1 MLNQD
6 DKPKLDKMYEN
17 IASVNQIRMLEDCL
31 GVVSK
36 LFNGEFDE
44 LVKEPECLVRQKRLS
59 WIEKSVFYASVV
71 DYGATK

>member
-1 MLNQD
+1 
-6 DKPKLDKMYEN
+6 MYEN

-36 LFNGEFDE
+36 LFKGEFDE
-44 LVKEPECLVRQKRLS
+44 RKECLVRQKRLS